1 MAGVI
6 CLHRSDQ
13 PEILNGSAGLGG
25 LPTEHR
31 TDEEPT
37 EVAFVVQRVEV
48 LRHHVSPVWVGVIV
62 WPFGDGCGSWE
73 LRHLL
78 SIVDAG
84 ELELSWGSC
93 RALISEE
100 LQPDKCIYMHAPGP
114 FHVSRDGSLLRSAYQ
129 WSFGPS
135 Q

>member
-13 PEILNGSAGLGG
+13 PEISNRSAGFGS

-48 LRHHVSPVWVGVIV
+48 LRHHVAPVGVGVVV
-62 WPFGDGCGSWE
+62 WPFGDGRGSRE
-73 LRHLL
+73 LRHLF
-78 SIVDAG
+78 SIVDAD
-84 ELELSWGSC
+84 E
-93 RALISEE
+93 
-100 LQPDKCIYMHAPGP
+100 
-114 FHVSRDGSLLRSAYQ
+114 
-129 WSFGPS
+129 
-135 Q
+135 

>member
-13 PEILNGSAGLGG
+13 PEILNGSAGFGS

-31 TDEEPT
+31 TDEEPA
-37 EVAFVVQRVEV
+37 EISLVVQSVEV
-48 LRHHVSPVWVGVIV
+48 LRHHVSPVGVDV
-62 WPFGDGCGSWE
+62 VVRPFGDGRGSWE
-73 LRHLL
+73 LRHLF

-93 RALISEE
+93 RALISEK
-100 LQPDKCIYMHAPGP
+100 LQPDKCVYMHAPGP
-114 FHVSRDGSLLRSAYQ
+114 FHVSRDGSLLRGAYQ